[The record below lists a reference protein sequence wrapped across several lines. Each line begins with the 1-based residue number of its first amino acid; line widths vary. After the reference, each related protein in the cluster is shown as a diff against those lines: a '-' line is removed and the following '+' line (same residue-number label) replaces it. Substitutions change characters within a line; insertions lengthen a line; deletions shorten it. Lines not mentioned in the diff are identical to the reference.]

1 MECPSRRIVFGYHT
15 TMGRGRSD
23 SAVESLSERD
33 EPHRGAA
40 PSGKVQ
46 EMEICQETELP

>member
-1 MECPSRRIVFGYHT
+1 MSKQKDCVWLSHD
-15 TMGRGRSD
+15 RGEREERLCWE
-23 SAVESLSERD
+23 VESLSERD
-33 EPHRGAA
+33 EPHRGAD